1 MFKWLAIIAATL
13 RSTLRRQRDLAVENL
28 VLRQQLAIL
37 KQRNPR
43 PRLTDTDRL
52 FWVMFSRVWPGWRE
66 ALHIVKPETVVRWH
80 RQGYRYY
87 WRWKSRHRGRPKVDP
102 EIRGLIR
109 RMCRANPLWGAPR
122 IHGELLKLG
131 IEVSETTVSKY
142 IIRHRKPPCQTWR
155 TFLQNH
161 AEELIALDFFNVSTA
176 TFRVWFVLV
185 ILSHDRRRIRRIE
198 ASTCFPLSTRY
209 QIATTADDW
218 AQETVLDRYS
228 RLKAAAGLRRWFCQ
242 LCPILGLEPSDV

>member
-1 MFKWLAIIAATL
+1 
-13 RSTLRRQRDLAVENL
+13 
-28 VLRQQLAIL
+28 
-37 KQRNPR
+37 
-43 PRLTDTDRL
+43 
-52 FWVMFSRVWPGWRE
+52 
-66 ALHIVKPETVVRWH
+66 
-80 RQGYRYY
+80 
-87 WRWKSRHRGRPKVDP
+87 
-102 EIRGLIR
+102 
-109 RMCRANPLWGAPR
+109 MCRANPLWGAPR

-142 IIRHRKPPCQTWR
+142 MIKHREPTCQTWR